1 MFIKIKKRHFKHL
14 IIFTLLLL
22 LCFFS
27 SLLTKKFNSYKVNPN
42 LMYVHYINVDQ
53 GDAILIQVNNKNLLI
68 DSGPK
73 SHKKQ
78 LVKFL
83 NDLNISKLDYVIAT
97 HPHEDHIGNMN
108 TVLNSYKVQS
118 FYAPKVYSYTKSFEQ
133 MIDSLKSNNLKINPI
148 KRGCNTINL
157 GFQTN
162 VEVFSPINDTY
173 DNENNYSPVIKIS
186 FGNNSFLFTGD
197 AEKEI
202 EDKLILLNDDLKA
215 DILKVSHHGSSS
227 STSDSF
233 LNRVSP
239 KYAVISVGKNNIYDH
254 PNDTIISK
262 LNTYNIDILRTD
274 IQNNITLISD
284 GTNISYKHYWT
295 FHQ

>member
-27 SLLTKKFNSYKVNPN
+27 SLLTKKFNSFKVNPN

-227 STSDSF
+227 STSDAF

-262 LNTYNIDILRTD
+262 LNTYKINILRTD

-284 GTNISYKHYWT
+284 GTNISYKHY
-295 FHQ
+295 

>member
-22 LCFFS
+22 LCFFY

-133 MIDSLKSNNLKINPI
+133 MIDSLKSNNLKITPI

-284 GTNISYKHYWT
+284 GTNISYKHY
-295 FHQ
+295 

>member
-133 MIDSLKSNNLKINPI
+133 MIDSLKSNNLKITPI

-162 VEVFSPINDTY
+162 VEIFSPINDTY

-284 GTNISYKHYWT
+284 GTNISYKYY
-295 FHQ
+295 

>member
-27 SLLTKKFNSYKVNPN
+27 SLLTKKFNSFKVNPN

-173 DNENNYSPVIKIS
+173 DNENNYSPVIKIY

-284 GTNISYKHYWT
+284 GTNISYKYY
-295 FHQ
+295 

>member
-1 MFIKIKKRHFKHL
+1 
-14 IIFTLLLL
+14 TLLLL

-284 GTNISYKHYWT
+284 GTNISYKHY
-295 FHQ
+295 

>member
-27 SLLTKKFNSYKVNPN
+27 SLLTKKFNSFKVNPN

-83 NDLNISKLDYVIAT
+83 NNLNISKLDYVIAT

-239 KYAVISVGKNNIYDH
+239 KYAIISVGKNNIYDH

-284 GTNISYKHYWT
+284 GTNISYKYY
-295 FHQ
+295 

>member
-27 SLLTKKFNSYKVNPN
+27 SLLTKKLNSYKVNPN

-73 SHKKQ
+73 NHKKQ

-83 NDLNISKLDYVIAT
+83 TDLNISKLDYVIAT

-162 VEVFSPINDTY
+162 VEVFSPINDAY

-227 STSDSF
+227 STSDAF
-233 LNRVSP
+233 LNRVCP

-262 LNTYNIDILRTD
+262 LNTYKINILRTD

-284 GTNISYKHYWT
+284 GTNISYKYY
-295 FHQ
+295 

>member
-239 KYAVISVGKNNIYDH
+239 KYAIISVGKNNIYDH

-284 GTNISYKHYWT
+284 GTNISYKYY
-295 FHQ
+295 

>member
-53 GDAILIQVNNKNLLI
+53 GNAILIQVNNKNLLI

-284 GTNISYKHYWT
+284 GTNISYKHY
-295 FHQ
+295 

>member
-1 MFIKIKKRHFKHL
+1 
-14 IIFTLLLL
+14 
-22 LCFFS
+22 
-27 SLLTKKFNSYKVNPN
+27 
-42 LMYVHYINVDQ
+42 MYVHYINVDQ

-239 KYAVISVGKNNIYDH
+239 KYAIISVGKNNIYDH

-284 GTNISYKHYWT
+284 GTNISYKYY
-295 FHQ
+295 

>member
-1 MFIKIKKRHFKHL
+1 MLSRTHFGVEP
-14 IIFTLLLL
+14 LL

-284 GTNISYKHYWT
+284 GTNISYKHY
-295 FHQ
+295 

>member
-1 MFIKIKKRHFKHL
+1 M
-14 IIFTLLLL
+14 
-22 LCFFS
+22 
-27 SLLTKKFNSYKVNPN
+27 
-42 LMYVHYINVDQ
+42 
-53 GDAILIQVNNKNLLI
+53 
-68 DSGPK
+68 
-73 SHKKQ
+73 
-78 LVKFL
+78 
-83 NDLNISKLDYVIAT
+83 
-97 HPHEDHIGNMN
+97 
-108 TVLNSYKVQS
+108 
-118 FYAPKVYSYTKSFEQ
+118 
-133 MIDSLKSNNLKINPI
+133 
-148 KRGCNTINL
+148 
-157 GFQTN
+157 
-162 VEVFSPINDTY
+162 
-173 DNENNYSPVIKIS
+173 
-186 FGNNSFLFTGD
+186 FTGD

-284 GTNISYKHYWT
+284 GTNISYKHY
-295 FHQ
+295 

>member
-27 SLLTKKFNSYKVNPN
+27 SLLTKKFNSFKVNPN

-239 KYAVISVGKNNIYDH
+239 KYAIISVGKNNIYDH

-262 LNTYNIDILRTD
+262 LNTYKINILRTD

-284 GTNISYKHYWT
+284 GTNISYKY
-295 FHQ
+295 

>member
-1 MFIKIKKRHFKHL
+1 HFKHL

-22 LCFFS
+22 LCFFY

-133 MIDSLKSNNLKINPI
+133 MIDSLKSNNLKITPI

-284 GTNISYKHYWT
+284 GTNISYKYY
-295 FHQ
+295 

>member
-133 MIDSLKSNNLKINPI
+133 MIDSLKSNNLKITPI

-284 GTNISYKHYWT
+284 GTNISYKYY
-295 FHQ
+295 

>member
-83 NDLNISKLDYVIAT
+83 TDLNISKLDYVIAT

-227 STSDSF
+227 STSDAF

-262 LNTYNIDILRTD
+262 LNTYNINILRTD

-284 GTNISYKHYWT
+284 GTNISYKYYWP
-295 FHQ
+295 FNQ

>member
-133 MIDSLKSNNLKINPI
+133 MIDSLKSNNLKITPI

-284 GTNISYKHYWT
+284 GTNISYKHY
-295 FHQ
+295 

>member
-27 SLLTKKFNSYKVNPN
+27 SLLTKKLNSYKVNPN

-73 SHKKQ
+73 NHKKQ

-83 NDLNISKLDYVIAT
+83 TDLNISKLDYVIAT

-227 STSDSF
+227 STSDAF

-262 LNTYNIDILRTD
+262 LNTYKINILRTD

-284 GTNISYKHYWT
+284 GTNISYKYY
-295 FHQ
+295 

>member
-239 KYAVISVGKNNIYDH
+239 KYAIISVGKNNIYDH

-284 GTNISYKHYWT
+284 GTNISYKY
-295 FHQ
+295 

>member
-254 PNDTIISK
+254 PNYTIISK

-284 GTNISYKHYWT
+284 GTNISYKYY
-295 FHQ
+295 

>member
-227 STSDSF
+227 STSDAF

-284 GTNISYKHYWT
+284 GTNISYKY
-295 FHQ
+295 

>member
-27 SLLTKKFNSYKVNPN
+27 SLLTKKFNSFKVNPN

-227 STSDSF
+227 STSDAF

-262 LNTYNIDILRTD
+262 LNTYKINILRTD

-284 GTNISYKHYWT
+284 GTNISYKY
-295 FHQ
+295 

>member
-27 SLLTKKFNSYKVNPN
+27 SLLTKKLNSYKVNPN

-73 SHKKQ
+73 NHKKQ

-83 NDLNISKLDYVIAT
+83 TDLNISKLDYVIAT

-239 KYAVISVGKNNIYDH
+239 KYGVISVGKNNIYDH

-274 IQNNITLISD
+274 IRNNITLISD
-284 GTNISYKHYWT
+284 GTNISYKYYLP
-295 FHQ
+295 FNQ

>member
-22 LCFFS
+22 LCFFY

-108 TVLNSYKVQS
+108 KVLNSYKVQS

-133 MIDSLKSNNLKINPI
+133 MIDSLKSNNLKITPI

-284 GTNISYKHYWT
+284 GTNISYKYY
-295 FHQ
+295 

>member
-27 SLLTKKFNSYKVNPN
+27 SLLTKKLNSYKVNPN

-73 SHKKQ
+73 NHKKQ

-83 NDLNISKLDYVIAT
+83 TDLNISKLDYVIAT

-239 KYAVISVGKNNIYDH
+239 KYAIISVGKNNIYDH

-262 LNTYNIDILRTD
+262 LNTYKINILRTD

-284 GTNISYKHYWT
+284 GTNISYKY
-295 FHQ
+295 

>member
-239 KYAVISVGKNNIYDH
+239 KYAIISVGKNNIYDH

-284 GTNISYKHYWT
+284 GTNISYKHY
-295 FHQ
+295 

>member
-202 EDKLILLNDDLKA
+202 EDKLILLNNDLKA

-284 GTNISYKHYWT
+284 GTNISYKYY
-295 FHQ
+295 

>member
-22 LCFFS
+22 LCFFY

-53 GDAILIQVNNKNLLI
+53 CDAILIQVNNKNLLI

-133 MIDSLKSNNLKINPI
+133 MIDSLKSNNLKITPI

-284 GTNISYKHYWT
+284 GTNISYKYY
-295 FHQ
+295 

>member
-27 SLLTKKFNSYKVNPN
+27 SLLTKKLNSYKVNPN

-73 SHKKQ
+73 NHKKQ

-83 NDLNISKLDYVIAT
+83 TDLNISKLDYVIAT

-227 STSDSF
+227 STSDAF

-262 LNTYNIDILRTD
+262 LNTYNINILRTD

-284 GTNISYKHYWT
+284 GTNISYKYYLP
-295 FHQ
+295 FNQ

>member
-27 SLLTKKFNSYKVNPN
+27 SLLTKKLNSYKVNPN

-73 SHKKQ
+73 NHKKQ

-83 NDLNISKLDYVIAT
+83 TDLNISKLDYVIAT

-227 STSDSF
+227 STSDAF

-262 LNTYNIDILRTD
+262 LNTYNINILRTD

-284 GTNISYKHYWT
+284 GTNISYKYY
-295 FHQ
+295 

>member
-27 SLLTKKFNSYKVNPN
+27 SLLTNKFNSYKVNPN

-73 SHKKQ
+73 NHKKQ

-83 NDLNISKLDYVIAT
+83 TDLNISKLDYVIAT

-173 DNENNYSPVIKIS
+173 DNENNYSPVIKVS

-227 STSDSF
+227 STSDAF

-239 KYAVISVGKNNIYDH
+239 KYAVISVGKNNIYNH

-262 LNTYNIDILRTD
+262 LNTYKINILRTD

-284 GTNISYKHYWT
+284 GTNISYKYY
-295 FHQ
+295 

>member
-42 LMYVHYINVDQ
+42 LMYVHYINVNQ

-239 KYAVISVGKNNIYDH
+239 KYAIISVGKNNIYDH

-284 GTNISYKHYWT
+284 GTNISYKYY
-295 FHQ
+295 

>member
-27 SLLTKKFNSYKVNPN
+27 SLLTKKLNSYKVNPN

-73 SHKKQ
+73 NHKKQ

-83 NDLNISKLDYVIAT
+83 TDLNISKLDYVIAT

-227 STSDSF
+227 STSDAF

-239 KYAVISVGKNNIYDH
+239 KYAVISVGKNNIYDY

-262 LNTYNIDILRTD
+262 LNTYNINILRTD

-284 GTNISYKHYWT
+284 GTNISYKYY
-295 FHQ
+295 

>member
-1 MFIKIKKRHFKHL
+1 MSLLAEKKKSKV
-14 IIFTLLLL
+14 

-284 GTNISYKHYWT
+284 GTNISYKHY
-295 FHQ
+295 

>member
-284 GTNISYKHYWT
+284 GTNISYKYY
-295 FHQ
+295 

>member
-27 SLLTKKFNSYKVNPN
+27 SLITKKFNSYKVNPN

-239 KYAVISVGKNNIYDH
+239 KYAIISVGKNNIYDH

-262 LNTYNIDILRTD
+262 LNTYKINILRTD

-284 GTNISYKHYWT
+284 GTNISYKY
-295 FHQ
+295 

>member
-1 MFIKIKKRHFKHL
+1 MFIKIKKKHFKHL

-42 LMYVHYINVDQ
+42 LMYVHYINVNQ

-239 KYAVISVGKNNIYDH
+239 KYAIISVGKNNIYDH

-284 GTNISYKHYWT
+284 GTNISYKYY
-295 FHQ
+295 

>member
-83 NDLNISKLDYVIAT
+83 NDINISKLDYVIAT

-284 GTNISYKHYWT
+284 GTNISYKHY
-295 FHQ
+295 